1 METKITT
8 PIVKGVII
16 TLLLIIYGLIIYFTG
31 QMQNQGLN
39 YGQYVIFMGGI
50 IWACVNYSKQMNGN
64 VTFGS
69 VFGHGFKT
77 SAVVTVLILIYTVIA
92 LNYLFPD
99 IVDKSMEVTRQKM
112 EESGKLSDSQ
122 IDQQVSM
129 VRDHFTLFAVAGIII
144 FFAIVGAISSLIGAA
159 VAKKQPQDP
168 FANKPM

>member
-8 PIVKGVII
+8 SIVKGVII

-31 QMQNQGLN
+31 QMQNQALT
-39 YGQYVIFMGGI
+39 YGQYVIFLGGI

-77 SAVVTVLILIYTVIA
+77 SAVVTVLILIYTVVA

-99 IVDKSMEVTRQKM
+99 IVDKSIEMSRQKM

-144 FFAIVGAISSLIGAA
+144 FFAIVGALSSLVGAA

-168 FANKPM
+168 FANQPM